1 MEFKNKLINDY
12 LRIIGLILI
21 FHSLIMNQLI
31 SSLVVFGLL
40 ILLDEVIRPFFKQK
54 ESKSLEEL
62 TAQLEQVQ
70 IDLNSIKLDKAIRK
84 LSDV

>member
-21 FHSLIMNQLI
+21 FHSLIINQLI

>member
-1 MEFKNKLINDY
+1 LEFKNKLINDY

-21 FHSLIMNQLI
+21 FHSLIINQLI

>member
-1 MEFKNKLINDY
+1 LEFKNKLINDY

>member
-1 MEFKNKLINDY
+1 MEFNKKIKLDY
-12 LRIIGLILI
+12 IRTLGLII
-21 FHSLIMNQLI
+21 TFYSLIIKDLVG
-31 SSLVVFGLL
+31 SLVVFGLL

-84 LSDV
+84 LTDV